1 MGEEKWATA
10 RTKATAIDQPL
21 RLAFAPAL
29 GRAVTPA
36 AWRFGGTP
44 ERSTLVG
51 WSCIPYITQAP
62 PHVYGYGY
70 WFRYRYVVAHDPA
83 LLHCECD
90 RSVGVMDGGS

>member
-1 MGEEKWATA
+1 
-10 RTKATAIDQPL
+10 
-21 RLAFAPAL
+21 
-29 GRAVTPA
+29 VTPA

-90 RSVGVMDGGS
+90 RSVGVMDGGSSDCAPIRCRVSPAMQSKREVLG